1 MRRLIVLLSFIL
13 MLAPGIAAAKS
24 IALIIGNDTYT
35 NLVDLDKAR
44 SDAAGY
50 QSLFQSL
57 GFDVTMRTDLT
68 RQEMSFELATFFDRI
83 APGDTVAFVFAGH
96 GWSDGA
102 DNFLIPTDMRAA
114 GSETLFARESFSLRN
129 GANGIIDE
137 ITKRGAGL
145 TFAIIDACRDNPF
158 TANQGTRSVG
168 LARGLT
174 PMEAPTGT
182 FVAFSA
188 GAGQTALDRLSDDDP
203 AIYSVFTRHFLAE
216 LAKPQDLQSA
226 FKRTQQLVNQDA
238 ASIGHPQRPAYYDE
252 VIGAAC
258 LLPDCGAPQ
267 VTVQQPPQTPPQDL
281 NVEAAQAW
289 EAFKN
294 SNSVDALR
302 LFAQQY
308 SGTAYA
314 ALANERISQLET
326 PAIQPQA
333 TVPSPRPSWC
343 ANARTPTERA
353 ICANDQLATLDLELE
368 ASYKARRQSLNQTD
382 RARLLSEQRNW
393 LRQRD
398 ACGSGVAC
406 LVQSYTRR
414 LSALSN

>member
-1 MRRLIVLLSFIL
+1 MRRLIILLSFIFV
-13 MLAPGIAAAKS
+13 LAPGIVAAKS
-24 IALIIGNDTYT
+24 IALIIGNDTYA

-68 RQEMSFELATFFDRI
+68 RPDMSFELATFFDRI

-96 GWSDGA
+96 GWSDGN

-145 TFAIIDACRDNPF
+145 TLAIIDACRDNPF
-158 TANQGTRSVG
+158 AATQGTRSVG
-168 LARGLT
+168 LARGLA
-174 PMEAPTGT
+174 PVEAPTGT

-188 GAGQTALDRLSDDDP
+188 GAGQTALDSLSNTDP
-203 AIYSVFTRHFLAE
+203 ATYSVFTRHFLAE

-238 ASIGHPQRPAYYDE
+238 AGVGHPQRPAYYDE

-258 LLPDCGAPQ
+258 LLPDCGTAQVVVQPLPQ
-267 VTVQQPPQTPPQDL
+267 NR

-314 ALANERISQLET
+314 ALASERISQLGT
-326 PAIQPQA
+326 PAVQPQPA
-333 TVPSPRPSWC
+333 EPAPRPAWC
-343 ANARTPTERA
+343 VNARTQTERA
-353 ICANDQLATLDLELE
+353 ICANDELATLDLELE
-368 ASYKARRQSLNQTD
+368 MSYKARRQSLSANQRD
-382 RARLLSEQRNW
+382 RLLSEQRRW
-393 LRQRD
+393 LTARD
-398 ACGSGVAC
+398 TCGASLAC
-406 LVQSYTRR
+406 LVQSYTTR
-414 LSALSN
+414 LSALGN